1 MLGQKSVGH
10 EATQSIRGFYLDAR
24 RALIVTFR
32 KTLATAFAT
41 RIESEELRR
50 ESAPTSLTLW
60 VTIKA
65 RKAEYSSEQM
75 PRQKN
80 SRKNLTD
87 RIITY
92 GLGEPRNRVSE
103 PLVHECKVF
112 HKSPEVRGKQNEEG
126 NPYHVTQE
134 WFYAG

>member
-24 RALIVTFR
+24 RVLIVTFR

-41 RIESEELRR
+41 RIASEELRR

-65 RKAEYSSEQM
+65 RKAEYSSEQIVA
-75 PRQKN
+75 K
-80 SRKNLTD
+80 KTLEK
-87 RIITY
+87 I
-92 GLGEPRNRVSE
+92 
-103 PLVHECKVF
+103 
-112 HKSPEVRGKQNEEG
+112 
-126 NPYHVTQE
+126 
-134 WFYAG
+134 